1 MWDEVEIIM
10 KKPLNIWFKLMELGQ
25 KIGCHQMPDRSF
37 FYKGYQFPVCAR
49 CTGVLI
55 GEVVALILILCSI
68 KVGFIGSIVFLIP
81 MGIDWGLQYLK
92 ILESDN
98 IRRLITGTLG
108 GIGLSYVYYNLAMVI
123 IMLII

>member
-1 MWDEVEIIM
+1 M
-10 KKPLNIWFKLMELGQ
+10 KDRLNIWYKIMKWGQ
-25 KIGCHQMPDRSF
+25 KIGCHQMPERSF

-55 GEVVALILILCSI
+55 GEVVALILILFSI
-68 KVGFIGSIVFLIP
+68 KVNLIGSIAFLIP

-108 GIGLSYVYYNLAMVI
+108 GIGLTYVYCNIVI
-123 IMLII
+123 AVIMLII

>member
-1 MWDEVEIIM
+1 M
-10 KKPLNIWFKLMELGQ
+10 KKPLDIWFKLMEFGER
-25 KIGCHQMPDRSF
+25 IGCHQMPERSF

-68 KVGFIGSIVFLIP
+68 KVSLIGSIAFLIP
-81 MGIDWGLQYLK
+81 MGIDWGLQFLK

-108 GIGLSYVYYNLAMVI
+108 GIGLTYVYYNIVVMI
-123 IMLII
+123 IMFLI